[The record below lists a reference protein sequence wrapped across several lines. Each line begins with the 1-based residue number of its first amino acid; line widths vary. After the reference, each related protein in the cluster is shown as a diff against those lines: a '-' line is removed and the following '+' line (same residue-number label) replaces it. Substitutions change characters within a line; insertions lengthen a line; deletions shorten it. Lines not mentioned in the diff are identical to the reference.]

1 MFYLRATK
9 NGPRRVVLVHEIK
22 GGLPTEQ
29 IEDEPPPRPCFRVRD
44 EVPFGKADN
53 AALTPSIFLP
63 INSFSLSSGVLAALN
78 FWAHSDHFL
87 SATSRVC
94 SVAFSSSEA
103 IPSFTIRYA
112 ALGVLL
118 A

>member
-1 MFYLRATK
+1 MTK
-9 NGPRRVVLVHEIK
+9 HGPRRAVRVHEMK
-22 GGLPTEQ
+22 AGLPTQQ
-29 IEDEPPPRPCFRVRD
+29 IESRDPLQDRASRVID
-44 EVPFGKADN
+44 EVPFGKADI

-63 INSFSLSSGVLAALN
+63 INSFSLSSGVFAALN
-78 FWAHSDHFL
+78 FSAHSAHFL

-103 IPSFTIRYA
+103 MPSFTIRYT